1 MFVSYELTR
10 GMISSFLHPTPAPAP
25 GSPTGALV
33 ALWAFPDVTSED
45 DVYRYNEQ
53 QCDAIRTI
61 IRDYCVTLLP
71 DDDGPD
77 FDDPIP
83 WMVNLHD
90 NGSPWMANY
99 LRNLASRLNV
109 NVNNHRVH
117 VLQWMLSSREAD
129 GHLCVNQIDVN
140 RTPRQGCCETDVLDS
155 VDYPPTKYQDGV
167 PSIVL

>member
-1 MFVSYELTR
+1 MQHGPYRDTQDNSDSDSNASGV
-10 GMISSFLHPTPAPAP
+10 PT
-25 GSPTGALV
+25 TGALV

-99 LRNLASRLNV
+99 LRNLAYRLNV
-109 NVNNHRVH
+109 DVNNHRVH
-117 VLQWMLSSREAD
+117 VVWESWTVNNTFVNTPAWQELEEF
-129 GHLCVNQIDVN
+129 HL
-140 RTPRQGCCETDVLDS
+140 
-155 VDYPPTKYQDGV
+155 K
-167 PSIVL
+167 